1 MKILKF
7 KAYKNGKEYK
17 CIVGNNDVEDKY
29 YISPLIW
36 IDEKNE
42 WVHSDCCKIVQYT
55 GYKDCNGTGI
65 YEGDIL
71 HDKDNNKIRIMIMF
85 EKGSF
90 VVVEKQG
97 DVHKRISE
105 YDTSQW
111 RIVDNINRTMTSYDI

>member
-1 MKILKF
+1 MREFKF
-7 KAYKNGKEYK
+7 KAYENGKEYK
-17 CIVGNNDVEDKY
+17 CIIGNNDTEDNE
-29 YISPLIW
+29 YICPLIW
-36 IDEKNE
+36 IDEKKE